1 MPCSPSASS
10 SPCSSS
16 TDHTSDTPA
25 PRSRRAR
32 VSAEHTLNRVRE
44 NQRRHRARQRDH
56 VASLEQK
63 LAETEK
69 LLAEARAEIAMLR
82 QEATACP
89 ASTSLERPGYD
100 GIPDMEISSSSNSL
114 LERHVISSQQAASS
128 LSLIQPPHT
137 VRDYPDGS
145 PLVDASFFS
154 PIDPSFYLAAPP
166 PSTPTPTP
174 TPTTTITTLPPPTTG
189 PPPCCSA
196 PPRCPPPAPPPVD
209 LECSSCKTRPP
220 PAPTESTTLC
230 AQAYVMIRQQ
240 NFRNLDP
247 DTIRLW
253 LAQGLRRAQRE
264 GEGCRVENGALLRLL
279 DFISGL

>member
-82 QEATACP
+82 QEATA
-89 ASTSLERPGYD
+89 
-100 GIPDMEISSSSNSL
+100 
-114 LERHVISSQQAASS
+114 
-128 LSLIQPPHT
+128 
-137 VRDYPDGS
+137 
-145 PLVDASFFS
+145 
-154 PIDPSFYLAAPP
+154 
-166 PSTPTPTP
+166 TPTPTP

-189 PPPCCSA
+189 PPPCCSD
-196 PPRCPPPAPPPVD
+196 PPSFPPPANQPVD